1 ILCRRC
7 ETMCSEI
14 QKVGVLSGVN
24 RGFETMVSTFFNED
38 MAKTNCSF
46 CGQCVAVCPTGALSE
61 VNNIDLVWDEI
72 NNPEKTTVVQVAP
85 AVRVA
90 LGEEF
95 GLAPG
100 TITTGKMVSALKLL
114 GFK

>member
-1 ILCRRC
+1 RNITYQGEKTNLGIDNSSKSIVKNHDKCILCRRC

-72 NNPEKTTVVQVAP
+72 NTPEKTTVVQVAP
-85 AVRVA
+85 AV
-90 LGEEF
+90 
-95 GLAPG
+95 
-100 TITTGKMVSALKLL
+100 
-114 GFK
+114 